1 MPPISLISFPEAS
14 FDAVG
19 RKQCRMRDA
28 ANARKG
34 YGYGEGGAGIGY
46 EAICVAPD
54 VAPDGNEAVEKKK
67 GFGASQTLDSFA

>member
-1 MPPISLISFPEAS
+1 MPPISLIAFPEAS

-34 YGYGEGGAGIGY
+34 YGEGGAGIGY
-46 EAICVAPD
+46 EAICVALD